1 MSFGERFLVH
11 PDLFPARR
19 AGEPWGDRAL
29 GLDLPGG
36 PYRLTGLS
44 AAQEQG
50 AHEAFGAFCRP
61 AVAERGGGGSGVE
74 VRLYAAAAAD
84 FRAVDTRGWEYELDV
99 DHGPRA
105 IQLAGLGLLA
115 RIDWP
120 EPPGCGQIPG
130 LAGALWTCEEGE
142 RFPGI
147 CENFAR
153 VLLAYRLLE
162 LGGALLHSAGVVDR
176 GRALLLLGRS
186 GAGKTTAAGMSLASG
201 REVLS
206 DDLNAVLPDGREG
219 AGGPSVARL
228 PFAGDLRRAEA
239 GAGAFPLCALLR
251 LAKGEAAALAPLSPA
266 LAAATLLACAPY
278 VNADPHRREALL
290 EVLAGLAR
298 QVPARWLT
306 FSLGGD
312 FWSILDAEFP

>member
-19 AGEPWGDRAL
+19 AGEPWGDR
-29 GLDLPGG
+29 GLTVDLPGG

-50 AHEAFGAFCRP
+50 AREAFGAFCAP
-61 AVAERGGGGSGVE
+61 ENGGGGVE
-74 VRLYAAAAAD
+74 VRFFAAAPGD
-84 FRAVDTRGWEYELDV
+84 FRPVDTRGWEYELDV

-105 IQLAGLGLLA
+105 VRLAGLGLLA
-115 RIDWP
+115 RIDWT
-120 EPPGCGQIPG
+120 EAGC
-130 LAGALWTCEEGE
+130 AGAVWSSEEGE

-147 CENFAR
+147 CENFVR

-162 LGGALLHSAGVVDR
+162 LGGVLLHSAGVVDR
-176 GRALLLLGRS
+176 GRAVLFLGRS
-186 GAGKTTAAGMSLASG
+186 GAGKTTAAGISLASG

-206 DDLNAVLPDGREG
+206 DDLNAVLPGGREG
-219 AGGPSVARL
+219 ARGAPSVARL

-239 GAGAFPLCALLR
+239 GAGAFPLRAVLR
-251 LAKGEAAALAPLSPA
+251 LEKSAAAALAPLSPA
-266 LAAATLLACAPY
+266 LVAATLLACSPY

-290 EVLAGLAR
+290 EVLERLAR
-298 QVPARWLT
+298 AIPARRLG
-306 FSLGGD
+306 FSLAGD
-312 FWSILDAEFP
+312 FWSILDTELP